1 MPDPTTPRATP
12 HERSPSGG
20 LIAALR
26 EARCEVLPVTD
37 AEDIERHVPLQLPVT
52 VTASPR
58 HGIEPTVALVEQLAA
73 RGFRA
78 VPHLAARAI
87 EGEAH
92 LADVLR
98 RLDTAGV
105 DDAFVIAGD
114 NVRPAGPFADAHAL
128 LTAMDRLWRTG
139 VGRPPARIGVAGYPE
154 GHPMATR
161 EELLDAL
168 RAKQSRATY
177 LVSQLCFDADTILSW
192 VRELRRDG
200 VTLPVYVGI
209 AGAVDRRRLLT
220 VAGRIGVG
228 PSARYLRR
236 HRHQMTRLLLPDGYR
251 PDRLLRQIAPA
262 FADPKLAVV
271 GLHVY
276 TFGSLATTERWRRRA
291 LGQRR
296 SVSSGPTIRGK
307 RSA

>member
-1 MPDPTTPRATP
+1 MADRTTRRATP
-12 HERSPSGG
+12 HEGSPSGS
-20 LIAALR
+20 LTAALR
-26 EARCEVLPVTD
+26 QARCEVLPVTAAD
-37 AEDIERHVPLQLPVT
+37 DIERHVPLQLPVT

-58 HGIEPTVALVEQLAA
+58 HGIEPTVALAEQLAG
-73 RGFRA
+73 RGFRV
-78 VPHLAARAI
+78 VPHLAARSI

-98 RLDTAGV
+98 RLDSAGV

-139 VGRPPARIGVAGYPE
+139 VGRPLDRIGVAGYPE
-154 GHPMATR
+154 GHPMATP

-177 LVSQLCFDADTILSW
+177 VVSQLCFDAGTILSW

-209 AGAVDRRRLLT
+209 AGAVDRRRLLA

-236 HRHQMTRLLLPDGYR
+236 HRHQMTRLLLPGGYR
-251 PDRLLRQIAPA
+251 PDRLLRPLAPA
-262 FADPKLAVV
+262 FADPKLAVI
-271 GLHVY
+271 GLHIY
-276 TFGSLATTERWRRRA
+276 TFGSLATTERWRRRT
-291 LGQRR
+291 LGRLGDR
-296 SVSSGPTIRGK
+296 PT
-307 RSA
+307 